1 MSHPPGPFEQEQQQ
15 KHSLQLADYDF
26 TLPDTSIAQ
35 HPVEPRHASRLLCL
49 DRRTG
54 AVTDRTVADLPDLLP
69 RDALLVL
76 NDTRVVPARLLCRKP
91 SGGRVE
97 LLLTRPFG
105 PDGAGLLGH
114 QALYKTSKGLPPG
127 QRLIV
132 LAHENRQPAE
142 AVVRETLP
150 GGVAL
155 VDFQGAAD
163 LADLLDRCGHVPLPP
178 YIRGGM
184 DATSDRERYQ
194 TTFARQPGAVA
205 APTASLHLST
215 ELLQSLDQR
224 GLERTTVTLHVGPGT
239 FLPVRTEDLST
250 HRVLPER
257 FEVTDVA
264 ARQLQ
269 RAREQG
275 RPIVAVGTTTTR
287 TLETLALRC
296 RDGPLQAMV
305 GEADLTILPGH
316 RFALATGLV
325 TNFHLPRSS
334 LLVLTCAFAGR
345 ERLLAAYCHA
355 IEAGYRFYSYG
366 DATLIL

>member
-1 MSHPPGPFEQEQQQ
+1 MTQPPVPPEPSF
-15 KHSLQLADYDF
+15 QLADYDF
-26 TLPDTSIAQ
+26 TLPDASIAQ
-35 HPVEPRHASRLLCL
+35 HPIEPRHASRLLCL

-105 PDGAGLLGH
+105 SDGAGLLGH
-114 QALYKTSKGLPPG
+114 AALYKTSKGLPPG

-132 LAHENRQPAE
+132 EAHAGGERGPHEPAE

-150 GGVAL
+150 GGVTI
-155 VDFQGAAD
+155 VDFSGAAD

-178 YIRGGM
+178 YIRGGKE
-184 DATSDRERYQ
+184 DATTDRARYQ
-194 TTFARQPGAVA
+194 TTFAREPGAVA

-215 ELLQSLDQR
+215 ALLDRLDQR
-224 GLERTTVTLHVGPGT
+224 GIERATITLHVGPGT
-239 FLPVRTEDLST
+239 FLPVRTEDLSA

-257 FEVTDVA
+257 FEVSELA
-264 ARQLQ
+264 AMQLQ
-269 RAREQG
+269 SARDQG

-296 RDGPLQAMV
+296 GDGPLRAMA
-305 GEADLTILPGH
+305 GDADLTILPGH
-316 RFALATGLV
+316 AFGLVTGLL

-334 LLVLTCAFAGR
+334 LLVLACAFAGR
-345 ERLLAAYCHA
+345 ERLLAAYRHA
-355 IEAGYRFYSYG
+355 VDTGYRFYSYG
-366 DATLIL
+366 DASLIL